1 MTNLKNMDFVD
12 LLENIHGASDADL
25 LYDVKLVVQD
35 VTGAERGAIKAHKL
49 LLSFIS
55 PVFKR
60 QFFGMIKEEGND
72 DGSTISVVPV
82 RASSFSAFEKM
93 IRYIYSG
100 DQTIVTAVKE
110 LNDLFELFRLADMY
124 MITGLKVLVREA
136 IDRFPVSS
144 ENYAEVFRL
153 IREFESLL
161 NFDEICLGLS
171 IRVAVTVS
179 AEWKTVDDSVRFWST
194 DYGDDQLTKLLL
206 MKKLQLAKEKGSFC
220 LECKVPKD
228 SCLDGKALTA
238 ENCKVGL
245 RVKALTAL
253 TCVQGW
259 RIGAGDTG
267 LIKEKDTNGMIY
279 CPVTGRSCSGRLSVF
294 WDVAS
299 RGNGYSF
306 VHSSLDNMI
315 ICIHDKEKS

>member
-60 QFFGMIKEEGND
+60 QFFGMIKEEVNND
-72 DGSTISVVPV
+72 GGSSIAVVPV

-100 DQTIVTAVKE
+100 DQTIVTAVQE

-124 MITGLKVLVREA
+124 MITGLKMLVRDA

-171 IRVAVTVS
+171 TRVAVTVS
-179 AEWKTVDDSVRFWST
+179 AEWKSVDDSVRFWST

-220 LECKVPKD
+220 VECKVPKD
-228 SCLDGKALTA
+228 SCLDGKALTD

-245 RVKALTAL
+245 RVKALTTL
-253 TCVQGW
+253 TSVQGW
-259 RIGAGDTG
+259 SIAAGT
-267 LIKEKDTNGMIY
+267 TGMIKDQNT
-279 CPVTGRSCSGRLSVF
+279 TGYIRITCNGRNNLPGRLSVL
-294 WDVAS
+294 WDG
-299 RGNGYSF
+299 GNGYPNIY
-306 VHSSLDNMI
+306 SSMANMV
-315 ICIHDKEKS
+315 ICIHDQEKS

>member
-1 MTNLKNMDFVD
+1 MTSLKNMDFVD

-60 QFFGMIKEEGND
+60 QFFGMIKEEVND
-72 DGSTISVVPV
+72 GGSISVVRV
-82 RASSFSAFEKM
+82 RASFSAFEKM
-93 IRYIYSG
+93 IRYMYSG
-100 DQTIVTAVKE
+100 DQTIVTAVQE

-206 MKKLQLAKEKGSFC
+206 MKKLQLAKEKGNFC

-228 SCLDGKALTA
+228 SCLDGKALTDK
-238 ENCKVGL
+238 NCTVGL
-245 RVKALTAL
+245 RVKALTPLISAHGWS
-253 TCVQGW
+253 TAAGTTGKIQEQNTTGYIHSIYQG
-259 RIGAGDTG
+259 RNVA
-267 LIKEKDTNGMIY
+267 
-279 CPVTGRSCSGRLSVF
+279 GRLSVL
-294 WDVAS
+294 WDG
-299 RGNGYSF
+299 GNGYPNIY
-306 VHSSLDNMI
+306 SSMANMV
-315 ICIHDKEKS
+315 ICIHDQEKS

>member
-1 MTNLKNMDFVD
+1 
-12 LLENIHGASDADL
+12 
-25 LYDVKLVVQD
+25 
-35 VTGAERGAIKAHKL
+35 
-49 LLSFIS
+49 
-55 PVFKR
+55 
-60 QFFGMIKEEGND
+60 
-72 DGSTISVVPV
+72 
-82 RASSFSAFEKM
+82 
-93 IRYIYSG
+93 
-100 DQTIVTAVKE
+100 
-110 LNDLFELFRLADMY
+110 

-179 AEWKTVDDSVRFWST
+179 AEWKSVDDSVRFWST

-220 LECKVPKD
+220 VECKVPKD
-228 SCLDGKALTA
+228 SCLDGKALTD

-245 RVKALTAL
+245 RVKTLSPLISAQRWSIAAGT
-253 TCVQGW
+253 
-259 RIGAGDTG
+259 IGIIKDQNTTG
-267 LIKEKDTNGMIY
+267 YIHLPYNGGN
-279 CPVTGRSCSGRLSVF
+279 VAGRLSVL
-294 WDVAS
+294 WDG
-299 RGNGYSF
+299 GNGHPY
-306 VHSSLDNMI
+306 VHGSLDNMI

>member
-25 LYDVKLVVQD
+25 LYDVKLIVQD

-60 QFFGMIKEEGND
+60 QFFGMIKEEGNGNN
-72 DGSTISVVPV
+72 DGGSSIAVVPV

-100 DQTIVTAVKE
+100 DQTIVTAIQE

-124 MITGLKVLVREA
+124 MITGLKMLVREA
-136 IDRFPVSS
+136 IDKFPVSS

-171 IRVAVTVS
+171 TRVAVTVS
-179 AEWKTVDDSVRFWST
+179 AEWKSVDDSVRFWST

-206 MKKLQLAKEKGSFC
+206 MKKLQLAREKANFC

-228 SCLDGKALTA
+228 SCLDGKALTD

-245 RVKALTAL
+245 RVKALTTL
-253 TCVQGW
+253 TSVHGW
-259 RIGAGDTG
+259 SIAADTTG
-267 LIKEKDTNGMIY
+267 MIKEQNT
-279 CPVTGRSCSGRLSVF
+279 TGYVHSPYHSNNAAGRLSVL
-294 WDVAS
+294 WNG
-299 RGNGYSF
+299 GNGYPNIYNSMA
-306 VHSSLDNMI
+306 NMV

>member
-1 MTNLKNMDFVD
+1 MTSLKNMDFVD

-60 QFFGMIKEEGND
+60 QFFGMIKEEVNNDGGNL
-72 DGSTISVVPV
+72 SVVLV

-100 DQTIVTAVKE
+100 DQTIVTAVQE

-136 IDRFPVSS
+136 IDKFPVSS

-179 AEWKTVDDSVRFWST
+179 AEWKSVDDSVRFWST
-194 DYGDDQLTKLLL
+194 DYGDDQLMKLLL

-228 SCLDGKALTA
+228 SCMDGKALTD

-245 RVKALTAL
+245 RVRALTPL
-253 TCVQGW
+253 TSAHGW
-259 RIGAGDTG
+259 SIAAFT
-267 LIKEKDTNGMIY
+267 TGMIKDHNTTGY
-279 CPVTGRSCSGRLSVF
+279 IHSTYNRGNVTGRLSVL
-294 WDVAS
+294 WEG
-299 RGNGYSF
+299 GNGHPYI
-306 VHSSLDNMI
+306 HGSLDNMM